1 MEDVLSVYQRR
12 YDPRRPQVCV
22 DEKSKT
28 LHSHTKGRQPLPM
41 RPAQEGKEGNSGKR
55 GQVLR
60 EDYEYKREGT
70 ANIFIATEPLVGK
83 RRVRMTEQR
92 TGADFAQLLRV
103 MVDEWYP
110 APDVEVVVLVTDNL
124 NTHGPWVLY
133 ECFSPEE
140 ARRISERIEWHYTP
154 EHGSWLNMA
163 EIELSALGQ
172 QCLDRRIPNIETLTK
187 EVAAW
192 EEKRNN
198 AQVTINWQFT
208 TVDARIKLR
217 HLYPTVTI

>member
-1 MEDVLSVYQRR
+1 MEDVLCVYARP
-12 YDPRRPQVCV
+12 YDPKRPLVCV

-28 LHSHTKGRQPLPM
+28 LHSHTKGREPLPM
-41 RPAQEGKEGNSGKR
+41 CPAQAGSGGNRGRK

-70 ANIFIATEPLVGK
+70 ANIFIATEPLIGK
-83 RRVRMTEQR
+83 RHVLVTEQR

-110 APDVEVVVLVTDNL
+110 APQVEMVVLVTDNL

-133 ECFSPEE
+133 ESFSPEE

-172 QCLDRRIPNIETLTK
+172 QCLNRRISDQQTLAK

-192 EEKRNN
+192 ERERNN

-208 TVDARIKLR
+208 TADARIKLR
-217 HLYPTVTI
+217 HLYPTITI

>member
-1 MEDVLSVYQRR
+1 MEDVLSVYQRPH
-12 YDPRRPQVCV
+12 DPKRPLVCV

-28 LHSHTKGRQPLPM
+28 LHSHTKGREPLPM
-41 RPAQEGKEGNSGKR
+41 CPAQAGSEGNPGKKGR
-55 GQVLR
+55 VMR

-70 ANIFIATEPLVGK
+70 ANIFIATEPLAGK
-83 RRVRMTEQR
+83 RRVRVTEQR
-92 TGADFAQLLRV
+92 TGADFAQLLKV

-110 APDVEVVVLVTDNL
+110 APQVEAVVLVTDNL

-172 QCLDRRIPNIETLTK
+172 QCLDRRIPDRGTLAK

-192 EEKRNN
+192 ECERNN

-208 TVDARIKLR
+208 TADARIKLR

>member
-1 MEDVLSVYQRR
+1 MEDVLSVYQRPH
-12 YDPRRPQVCV
+12 DPKRPLVCV

-28 LHSHTKGRQPLPM
+28 LHSHTKGREPVPMQPRM
-41 RPAQEGKEGNSGKR
+41 GDKR
-55 GQVLR
+55 GKV
-60 EDYEYKREGT
+60 EHVDYEYKREGT
-70 ANIFIATEPLVGK
+70 ANIFIATEPLGGK
-83 RRVRMTEQR
+83 RRVRVTEQR
-92 TGADFAQLLRV
+92 TGADFAQLLKI

-110 APDVEVVVLVTDNL
+110 APEVEAVVLVTDNL

-133 ECFSPEE
+133 ECFSAEE

-172 QCLDRRIPNIETLTK
+172 QCLDRRIKDRGTLAK

-192 EEKRNN
+192 ECERNN

-208 TVDARIKLR
+208 TADARIKLR
-217 HLYPTVTI
+217 HLYPTLTI

>member
-1 MEDVLSVYQRR
+1 MEDVLCVYHRP
-12 YDPRRPQVCV
+12 YNPKRPQVCV
-22 DEKSKT
+22 DEKSKV
-28 LHSHTKGRQPLPM
+28 LHSHTKGREPKPM
-41 RPAQEGKEGNSGKR
+41 CPAREGKR
-55 GQVLR
+55 GEVMK

-83 RRVRMTEQR
+83 RHVRVTAQR
-92 TGADFAQLLRV
+92 TGADFAQLLKV

-110 APDVEVVVLVTDNL
+110 APEVEMIVLVTDNL

-133 ECFSPEE
+133 EAFPPEE

-172 QCLDRRIPNIETLTK
+172 QCLDRRIPDQETLAR

-192 EEKRNN
+192 ECERNM

-208 TVDARIKLR
+208 TADARIKLR
-217 HLYPTVTI
+217 HLYPTITI

>member
-1 MEDVLSVYQRR
+1 MEDMLSVYQRP
-12 YDPRRPQVCV
+12 YDPKCPMVCV

-28 LHSHTKGRQPLPM
+28 LHSHTKGREPLPM
-41 RPAQEGKEGNSGKR
+41 CPAQDGRR
-55 GQVLR
+55 GQVR
-60 EDYEYKREGT
+60 KEDYEYKREGT
-70 ANIFIATEPLVGK
+70 ANIFIATELLAGK
-83 RRVRMTEQR
+83 RRVRVTEQR
-92 TGADFAQLLRV
+92 TGADFAQLLRL
-103 MVDEWYP
+103 MVDEWYRD
-110 APDVEVVVLVTDNL
+110 AEVVVLVTDNL

-133 ECFSPEE
+133 ESFSPEE

-172 QCLDRRIPNIETLTK
+172 QCLDRRIPDRETLDK

-192 EEKRNN
+192 ECARNN

-208 TVDARIKLR
+208 TAGARIKLR